1 MALRGGVM
9 RRGTSN
15 GNERGSAEGRRRR
28 REWLVVTYRAD
39 VDVLVLRDVGGSGRD
54 VLIPVDVRRGERFPD
69 QQPACRCYRC
79 GALLTV
85 DTVTADRIKP
95 GCQGG
100 TYRRDNIR
108 PACGPCNSITGGA
121 VRGPLTSKKGKN
133 VPRIRRGGNNRK
145 NVRFTNGRP
154 ATAVDRKVYGCSE
167 CGAQP
172 GGTCY
177 TLVSVRRVR
186 EGKEGAY
193 LKPMTN
199 PHRSRGRVS

>member
-1 MALRGGVM
+1 MAVRGGVM

-15 GNERGSAEGRRRR
+15 GNARGGSEERRRR
-28 REWLVVTYRAD
+28 RQWLVDTYRAD
-39 VDVLVLRDVGGSGRD
+39 MDSLVVE
-54 VLIPVDVRRGERFPD
+54 VRLSAEVVYPIQIEVPLGRGE
-69 QQPACRCYRC
+69 PACRCYRC
-79 GALLTV
+79 GTLLTV
-85 DTVTADRIKP
+85 QTVGADRIVP